1 MIRFYSNISVEKR
14 VISAFLLLILLGA
27 GLLWLCNRSF
37 HPLHPLDAL
46 FTATSAVCV
55 TGLIVVDTG
64 SDLSGASQMVVL
76 LLFQLGGLGVVTAS
90 LTLLVAMRQRVG
102 IRSRLLFANTLG
114 RETPSGAI
122 RLLLAMLK
130 ITFGMELLG
139 ALCMLPSFA
148 KELPFSQACF
158 AAAFHSVSAFCNAG
172 FSLFSTSLQGYQ
184 TSLVVPGT
192 VMFLIVVGGLG
203 FPVWLELGGNL
214 FSHDGTRLSVGSRL
228 VLLTTAMLL
237 FLGTLGVLLTE
248 WNRSLGSLSPF
259 WKVWNALFASVT
271 ARTAGFDTVPPGA
284 FSSAGIMI
292 MLLLMMVGASPA
304 STGGGLKTTTL
315 AVVGLA
321 VTKEIS
327 GFQEINLWG
336 RRIPFRTLLR
346 ALVLLVLYLGT
357 LFAGVVLLALFEPF
371 PLRDMAFE
379 VFSALGTV
387 GLSTGITSQL
397 SPAGKILLMVL
408 MFWGRVG
415 ILTFMSGIFRS
426 PEQSKLTYPTTQIPL
441 G

>member
-148 KELPFSQACF
+148 KELPFLQACF
-158 AAAFHSVSAFCNAG
+158 AAVFHSVSAFCNAG

-237 FLGTLGVLLTE
+237 LSGTLGVLLTE
-248 WNRSLGSLSPF
+248 WNRSLGPLSPF
-259 WKVWNALFASVT
+259 WKVWNALFTSVT
-271 ARTAGFDTVPPGA
+271 VRTAGFDTVPPGA

-346 ALVLLVLYLGT
+346 LSCFWYCISEHFLRGWCFLRFSNPFRCGIWPSR
-357 LFAGVVLLALFEPF
+357 FF
-371 PLRDMAFE
+371 PLWVPWDFPRALPPSFLRRE
-379 VFSALGTV
+379 RFFSWCSCSG
-387 GLSTGITSQL
+387 GGWEF
-397 SPAGKILLMVL
+397 SP
-408 MFWGRVG
+408 
-415 ILTFMSGIFRS
+415 S
-426 PEQSKLTYPTTQIPL
+426 
-441 G
+441 